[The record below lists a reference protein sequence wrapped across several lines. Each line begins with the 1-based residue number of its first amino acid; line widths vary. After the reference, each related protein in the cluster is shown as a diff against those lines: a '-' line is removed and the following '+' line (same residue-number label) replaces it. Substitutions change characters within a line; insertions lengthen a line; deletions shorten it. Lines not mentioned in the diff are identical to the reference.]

1 MIKTG
6 AKIVKMEETEK
17 DGISGLHTLTPAKL
31 LQQFQLLT
39 LEMHGG
45 GGILKKVSDDVN
57 NPQMQSLKIGEHIIV
72 FWVEPGD

>member
-17 DGISGLHTLTPAKL
+17 DGISDLHTLTPAKL
-31 LQQFQLLT
+31 LQKFQLLT

-45 GGILKKVSDDVN
+45 GHTKKGV
-57 NPQMQSLKIGEHIIV
+57 
-72 FWVEPGD
+72 

>member
-31 LQQFQLLT
+31 LQKFQLLT
-39 LEMHGG
+39 SEIHWGTY
-45 GGILKKVSDDVN
+45 KKGV
-57 NPQMQSLKIGEHIIV
+57 
-72 FWVEPGD
+72 

>member
-1 MIKTG
+1 
-6 AKIVKMEETEK
+6 MEETEK

-31 LQQFQLLT
+31 LQKFQLLT
-39 LEMHGG
+39 LEMHG